1 VGEASSLPKFMN
13 LYLIGYRGSGKTT
26 VAAELARLLG
36 WKWLDADDE
45 IERRAG
51 KTIKEIF
58 ASSGEQSFRDLE
70 AAVVADLAKRTR
82 HVVAL
87 GGGAVLREE
96 SRLAIQA
103 SGKVVWLQAS
113 PEVLFQ
119 RITADASTAER
130 RPNLTVDGG
139 LAEVERLLAI
149 RSPIYAACAD
159 LTVDATVEPS
169 ELARQIADW
178 MRPIIS
184 GSSHSPHSSG

>member
-1 VGEASSLPKFMN
+1 MN

-70 AAVVADLAKRTR
+70 TAVVADLAKLTQNAI
-82 HVVAL
+82 AL
-87 GGGAVLREE
+87 GGGAILREK
-96 SRLAIQA
+96 SRLAIRG

-113 PEVLFQ
+113 PEVLYQ
-119 RITADASTAER
+119 RITGDASTAAR
-130 RPNLTVDGG
+130 RPNLTADGG
-139 LAEVERLLAI
+139 LAEVERLLTI

-159 LTVDATVEPS
+159 LTVDATVEPP

-184 GSSHSPHSSG
+184 GSSHSPHSRG

>member
-1 VGEASSLPKFMN
+1 MN

-26 VAAELARLLG
+26 VAAELAALLG

-58 ASSGEQSFRDLE
+58 ASSGEQAFRDLE
-70 AAVVADLAKRTR
+70 AAVVADLAKLDA

-96 SRLAIQA
+96 SRLAIRG

-113 PEVLFQ
+113 AETLFR
-119 RITADASTAER
+119 RITGDSSTAGR
-130 RPNLTVDGG
+130 RPNLTAAGG
-139 LAEVERLLAI
+139 IEEVERLLAI
-149 RSPIYAACAD
+149 RTPIYAAIAD
-159 LTVDATVEPS
+159 LTLDAEAVSPRR
-169 ELARQIADW
+169 LAEQIASW
-178 MRPIIS
+178 LQKQA
-184 GSSHSPHSSG
+184 

>member
-1 VGEASSLPKFMN
+1 MN

-26 VAAELARLLG
+26 VAAVLARLLG

-51 KTIKEIF
+51 KSIKEIF
-58 ASSGEQSFRDLE
+58 ATTGEQSFRDLE
-70 AAVVADLAKRTR
+70 ASVVADLAKLSQN
-82 HVVAL
+82 VIAL
-87 GGGAVLREE
+87 GGGAILREE
-96 SRLAIQA
+96 TRSAIRGG
-103 SGKVVWLQAS
+103 GKVVWLQAS
-113 PEVLFQ
+113 PEILYQ
-119 RITADASTAER
+119 RITGDASTAER
-130 RPNLTVDGG
+130 RPNLTADGG

-159 LTVDATVEPS
+159 LIVDAATVAPP

-184 GSSHSPHSSG
+184 GPSHSPHSSG

>member
-1 VGEASSLPKFMN
+1 MN

-26 VAAELARLLG
+26 VAAELGQLLG

-58 ASSGEQSFRDLE
+58 AFSGEQSFRDLE
-70 AAVVADLAKRTR
+70 AAVVADLATRTS

-96 SRLAIQA
+96 SRLAIRG

-119 RITADASTAER
+119 RISGDASTAER
-130 RPNLTVDGG
+130 RPNLTATGG

-149 RSPIYAACAD
+149 RTPIYAACAD
-159 LTVDATVEPS
+159 LTVDATVEPT

-184 GSSHSPHSSG
+184 GPSHSPHSSG

>member
-1 VGEASSLPKFMN
+1 MN

>member
-1 VGEASSLPKFMN
+1 MN

-51 KTIKEIF
+51 KTIKEMF
-58 ASSGEQSFRDLE
+58 ATTGEQSFRDLE
-70 AAVVADLAKRTR
+70 VAVVADLAKRTS

-96 SRLAIQA
+96 SRPAIRG

-113 PEVLFQ
+113 PAVLFQ
-119 RITADASTAER
+119 RIGADASTAER
-130 RPNLTVDGG
+130 RPNLTPGGG
-139 LAEVERLLAI
+139 LAEVERLLTI
-149 RSPIYAACAD
+149 RAPIYAACAD

>member
-1 VGEASSLPKFMN
+1 MN

-51 KTIKEIF
+51 KTIKKIF
-58 ASSGEQSFRDLE
+58 SSEGEHTFRDLE
-70 AAVVADLAKRTR
+70 VAVIADLAKLAS

-96 SRLAIQA
+96 SRQIIRE
-103 SGKVVWLQAS
+103 SGKVVWLEAS
-113 PEVLFQ
+113 PETLYQ
-119 RITADASTAER
+119 RISGDASTAER
-130 RPNLTVDGG
+130 RPNLTAAGG

-149 RSPIYAACAD
+149 RAPLYATCAD
-159 LTVDATVEPS
+159 LTLDAETSLPV
-169 ELARQIADW
+169 ELAREVAEW
-178 MRPIIS
+178 LKP
-184 GSSHSPHSSG
+184 

>member
-1 VGEASSLPKFMN
+1 MMN

-36 WKWLDADDE
+36 WKWLDADEE
-45 IERRAG
+45 IEQRAG

-70 AAVVADLAKRTR
+70 AAVIADLAELSDR
-82 HVVAL
+82 VIAL

-96 SRLAIQA
+96 SRMAIRA

-113 PEVLFQ
+113 AGVLYR
-119 RITADASTAER
+119 RISGDASTAER
-130 RPNLTVDGG
+130 RPNLTAAGG

-149 RSPIYAACAD
+149 RAPLYAACAD
-159 LTVDATVEPS
+159 LTLDAEASLPA
-169 ELARQIADW
+169 ELASQIAIW
-178 MRPIIS
+178 LK
-184 GSSHSPHSSG
+184 G